1 MTKTIIRPAQNISFN
16 RYMVECEYVFKE
28 RAALERRS
36 FNRYMVECESVKKIR
51 IFRIKIVLIDTWWN
65 VNLQGLFLMLVGA
78 F

>member
-36 FNRYMVECESVKKIR
+36 FNRYMVECE
-51 IFRIKIVLIDTWWN
+51 
-65 VNLQGLFLMLVGA
+65 
-78 F
+78 

>member
-1 MTKTIIRPAQNISFN
+1 MTKTIIRPAQNI
-16 RYMVECEYVFKE
+16 
-28 RAALERRS
+28 S